1 MALDADEWL
10 DRQKLKQS
18 LLKWRIAGLVLSAL
32 LVIAFIQPWDRFD
45 DSTDQPHVA
54 VLALE
59 GVLQEDPELIEALDR
74 AQSDDAVRALIIQVN
89 SPGSTFVGGES
100 LYNAILRVGAKKPVV
115 AEMGTL
121 ATSGGYMVSLAADRI
136 FAHQGTV
143 TGSIGVIMQMASL
156 REALANIGIHP
167 KTYRSGP
174 LKAQPNVLEDPTPEV
189 DAATMRLIDDM
200 HDLFVD
206 MVAARRPFDRATA
219 QTLADGRVFTGRQA
233 LQAKLID
240 AIGGRVEA
248 RDWLAVQKGISKD
261 LPAFPL
267 EIERDDAPF
276 LLREFRQTVG
286 KILSMEGL
294 TLDGIASVWHPDP

>member
-18 LLKWRIAGLVLSAL
+18 LLKWRVAGLVLSAL
-32 LVIAFIQPWDRFD
+32 LVIAFIQPWEGGDEA
-45 DSTDQPHVA
+45 TGQPHVA
-54 VLALE
+54 VLVLE
-59 GVLQEDPELIEALDR
+59 GVLQEDSELIEALDR
-74 AQSDDAVRALIIQVN
+74 AQNDDAVRALIVQIN

-100 LYNAILRVGAKKPVV
+100 IYGAIRRLGAQKPVV

-136 FAHQGTV
+136 FAHQGTI

-156 REALANIGIHP
+156 REALTNIGIHP

-174 LKAQPNVLEDPTPEV
+174 LKAQPNVLEEATPEV
-189 DAATMRLIDDM
+189 DAAVMQLIDDM

-206 MVAARRPFDRATA
+206 MVAARRPFDKATA
-219 QTLADGRVFTGRQA
+219 QALADGRVFTGRQA
-233 LQAKLID
+233 LQAGLID

-248 RDWLAVQKGISKD
+248 RDWLAAQKGISKD
-261 LPAFPL
+261 LPTFPL
-267 EIERDDAPF
+267 EVERDAMAT
-276 LLREFRQTVG
+276 LLLEFRQAVG

-294 TLDGIASVWHPDP
+294 TLDGIASVWHLSR